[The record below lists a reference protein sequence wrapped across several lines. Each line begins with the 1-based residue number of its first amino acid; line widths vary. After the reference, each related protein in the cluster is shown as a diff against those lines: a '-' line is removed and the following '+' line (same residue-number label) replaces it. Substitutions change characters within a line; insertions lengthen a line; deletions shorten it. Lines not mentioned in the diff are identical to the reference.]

1 MTEYFSRILICL
13 ATSIIVSSACVTAE
27 IPDIK
32 AVDKLFKERRYA
44 EALKGYV
51 ACEQA
56 RVGGIGYVLLQ
67 EAVCAEK
74 TKDARMRKY
83 AMKKLCDLDLSPKN
97 IRYVEA
103 AYQKRYEELLSAR
116 HQSGDME
123 RYLKELIEKFCGG
136 GLAAQMSAVE
146 VRRRIVAGEW
156 AVADRF
162 FRNCRAAYP
171 QSLTNAMQFV
181 TANLQKKRAVTKDGL
196 PVFLS
201 LAREDLGLAM
211 LLAEKG
217 SSLPGCWMLFDGIGD
232 DLTKR
237 GRADKALDCYR
248 RASNCA
254 NAPAND
260 LDYKAISLKLGMPSK
275 RDKAIPHAMELL
287 KDNPKSKWHFA
298 LFRLVLKALAE
309 EGRFDEAE
317 ALAGNRKLVP
327 QSYMTDSVASDINGF
342 RARREKLEKEKR
354 RKALIR
360 RRDEPFSNIAML
372 KDSGRFHEAL
382 KACDAICAESGDKNF
397 ALRALRLSA
406 DICYE
411 NICDFA
417 ESARRYERLV
427 RDEGKPVGLALP
439 VRRLILSLV
448 IIGREQEAQGLLNKL
463 PAHDATRENPEYNDV
478 VAGLAAATCGGRP
491 DQLGASARTL
501 RTANIL
507 FEARETQLAL
517 KLFKCVNVKSGA
529 LRGME
534 NEAMMQEARCFGRMG
549 QADKALSV
557 YQRLMRRV
565 GRSKLAS
572 DALMRMAVLYAGLLG
587 NRVKAMSCYEQV
599 ESEYPNT
606 PNAEQAMFYRL
617 TMLMIAGEWKN
628 AAKLR
633 TKFLK
638 ICKND
643 LVRNA
648 VDVAYGDMVK
658 RRSLKPKEN

>member
-1 MTEYFSRILICL
+1 MADYFQRILLCFAAL
-13 ATSIIVSSACVTAE
+13 IVVLSAGAAVEA
-27 IPDIK
+27 PDMK

-44 EALKGYV
+44 EALKGYM
-51 ACEQA
+51 ACAQA

-67 EAVCAEK
+67 EIACAEK
-74 TKDARMRKY
+74 INDARLRKQ
-83 AMKKLCDLDLSPKN
+83 ALKKLCALDLSPEN
-97 IRYVEA
+97 IRCVEA
-103 AYQKRYEELLSAR
+103 AYQKRYEELRSAR
-116 HQSGDME
+116 HQPGDMD
-123 RYLKELIEKFCGG
+123 RYLKELVEKFRGG
-136 GLAAQMSAVE
+136 GLAAHTATAE
-146 VRRRIVAGEW
+146 VRSRLASAEW
-156 AVADRF
+156 TAADRL
-162 FRNCRAAYP
+162 FRNCCAAYP
-171 QSLTNAMQFV
+171 QSLTNAMRFV
-181 TANLQKKRAVTKDGL
+181 AENLQKKRAVAKDSL

-201 LAREDLGLAM
+201 LAREDLDFAM
-211 LLAEKG
+211 FLAEKG
-217 SSLPGCWMLFDGIGD
+217 ASLPGCWMLFDGVGD
-232 DLTKR
+232 DLVKR
-237 GRADKALDCYR
+237 GKADKALDCYR

-254 NAPAND
+254 KAPAND
-260 LDYKAISLKLGMPSK
+260 LGYKVISLELGMPSK
-275 RDKAIPHAMELL
+275 RDKAIPHALESL

-317 ALAGNRKLVP
+317 ALASNRKLVP

-342 RARREKLEKEKR
+342 RARREKREEEKR
-354 RKALIR
+354 KKALIR
-360 RRDEPFSNIAML
+360 RRDEPFVNVAKL
-372 KDSGRFHEAL
+372 RDSGKFHEAL
-382 KACDAICAESGDKNF
+382 KACDAICAESCDKDF
-397 ALRALRLSA
+397 ELRALRLSA
-406 DICYE
+406 DICYGDL
-411 NICDFA
+411 CDFHEA
-417 ESARRYERLV
+417 ARRYESLV
-427 RDEGKPVGLALP
+427 RDEGLPLGLTLP

-478 VAGLAAATCGGRP
+478 VAGLAAATCSGRP
-491 DQLGASARTL
+491 DRLGAAARTL

-534 NEAMMQEARCFGRMG
+534 NEAMMQEARCFSRMG

-587 NRVKAMSCYEQV
+587 DRVKAMSCYEQV

-617 TMLMIAGEWKN
+617 TMLMIAGEWED
-628 AAKLR
+628 ASKLR
-633 TKFLK
+633 AKFLK

-658 RRSLKPKEN
+658 RRSLKPKGK